1 MAERVSGPYRGYYI
15 SAAARLVPASS
26 DQGTDSTDS
35 TDGTAGTYVGSV
47 SLAQLG
53 PDDAHR
59 IETLLD
65 LGDQQRFGSEEE
77 ALAYV
82 EQAARNYVDRLLGGQ
97 S

>member
-26 DQGTDSTDS
+26 DEGTGGTG
-35 TDGTAGTYVGSV
+35 GTAGTYVGSV

-82 EQAARNYVDRLLGGQ
+82 EQAARNYVDRLLGGKP
-97 S
+97 

>member
-15 SAAARLVPASS
+15 RAAARLVPASS
-26 DQGTDSTDS
+26 DEGTGGTG
-35 TDGTAGTYVGSV
+35 GTAGTYVGSV

-82 EQAARNYVDRLLGGQ
+82 EQAARNYVDRLLGGKP
-97 S
+97 